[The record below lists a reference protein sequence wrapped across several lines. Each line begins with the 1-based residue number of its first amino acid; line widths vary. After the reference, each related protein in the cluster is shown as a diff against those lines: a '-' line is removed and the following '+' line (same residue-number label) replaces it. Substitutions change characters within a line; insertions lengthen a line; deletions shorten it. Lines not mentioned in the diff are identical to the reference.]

1 MWSNI
6 TLLVSMHWHWH
17 KNKVPCNTVEM
28 TLNSKVNVNDIKV
41 IYRVLNFMLSLYLIH
56 FNHKNYFIVW
66 VIFSKWIL
74 SIGTL
79 HWINMLT
86 PSIDHMTMLNQV
98 LQKGLDSHLGVLHLD
113 FQGSLLNPKGSSS
126 LWCVSQ
132 AIGGRHAPMAKTTS
146 CINT

>member
-1 MWSNI
+1 MKMWSNI

-113 FQGSLLNPKGSSS
+113 FQGSLPSHEGFSSS
-126 LWCVSQ
+126 QWVEWLRDVNCQW
-132 AIGGRHAPMAKTTS
+132 
-146 CINT
+146 